1 MHVRWE
7 QETFQHLR
15 GAGIAV
21 LCLDIVR
28 DTADVLD
35 DTKRFVH
42 MLVFLRKI
50 ANLNGFSDFH
60 AAAVRRQFPGQK
72 LEKRRLPGAVFA
84 NDTDAVAAQHGISKI
99 RNHRHTVKGLRNMRK
114 FDDLFS

>member
-1 MHVRWE
+1 MHVRRE
-7 QETFQHLR
+7 QKAFQHLR

-28 DTADVLD
+28 NATDVLD

-50 ANLNGFSDFH
+50 ADFDRFSDFY

-84 NDTDAVAAQHGISKI
+84 DDTDAVVPQHVVGKVHD
-99 RNHRHTVKGLRNMRK
+99 HRHTVKGFGNMRK

>member
-1 MHVRWE
+1 MYSN
-7 QETFQHLR
+7 
-15 GAGIAV
+15 
-21 LCLDIVR
+21 
-28 DTADVLD
+28 

-72 LEKRRLPGAVFA
+72 LEERRLPGAVFA
-84 NDTDAVAAQHGISKI
+84 DDTDAVAAQHGISKI
-99 RNHRHTVKGLRNMRK
+99 RNHRHTVKGLRNMCK
-114 FDDLFS
+114 FDDLFPKREETDFISSDVLLTTSLLSSS